1 MQYGINNFQRI
12 NMANPICISPLKF
25 YDDFHKQNRYR
36 SFAYGHVAPLITNPN
51 VVTPFCI
58 NLGTENIG
66 KNHAITS
73 VDLYDANTNAKIG
86 NFTQKFIEAGMRV
99 EEVNDCVIL
108 WFLGIFPLSG
118 VIDYEGQYFISITE
132 SDYGTIY
139 SEVFCYTNNID
150 DCLRI
155 EYWEEGNLYVGGK
168 YPIFPREHTFHYILL
183 LNSEL
188 GKPEYSFEEEATKRL
203 GYSFIE
209 SQVSKKTYKFNV
221 VVPEYLC
228 DAMRIIRLCSNKII
242 TCKGE
247 TYDAITFSMEVEWQ
261 EQGDLASV
269 NCEFDVDNIITNIG
283 FKHESTD
290 GDFNNDFSND
300 FDID

>member
-1 MQYGINNFQRI
+1 
-12 NMANPICISPLKF
+12 MANPICISPLKF

-86 NFTQKFIEAGMRV
+86 NFTQRFIEAGMYV

-155 EYWEEGNLYVGGK
+155 EYWEDGNLYVGGK
-168 YPIFPREHTFHYILL
+168 YPIFPQEHAFHYILL

-209 SQVSKKTYKFNV
+209 SQVSKKTYRFNA

-283 FKHESTD
+283 GFKHESTD
-290 GDFNNDFSND
+290 GDFNNDFNND